1 MTNMSTIVQKIEKY
15 REEFI
20 ALSHLKFHITATQ
33 HFAEESL
40 RMFNP
45 SLYPET
51 CKSVLSFVPYLGVIG
66 KLYLQNRIVKLL
78 VGQAPAF

>member
-1 MTNMSTIVQKIEKY
+1 MSTIVQKIEKY

-51 CKSVLSFVPYLGVIG
+51 CRSVLSFVNLRPDLGNIF
-66 KLYLQNRIVKLL
+66 LYNYFTEILKII
-78 VGQAPAF
+78 